1 MPVVSISL
9 NSNLLRKLDEF
20 SESRGYSSRSEVIR
34 DAVRSFLSE
43 YTISELR
50 EGMVTAT
57 ITVMNSYGKSDVEER
72 LMKLRHDYDET
83 VTGNM
88 HLHIDRDY
96 CLEVFIVEGDIER
109 VREFIGKIRA
119 IRGVEHVK
127 YTVLPLLE
135 RSQ

>member
-20 SESRGYSSRSEVIR
+20 SESRGYSSRSEVK
-34 DAVRSFLSE
+34 
-43 YTISELR
+43 
-50 EGMVTAT
+50 GMVTAT
-57 ITVMNSYGKSDVEER
+57 ITVMNSYGRSDVEER

-96 CLEVFIVEGDIER
+96 CLEVFIVEGDIGR